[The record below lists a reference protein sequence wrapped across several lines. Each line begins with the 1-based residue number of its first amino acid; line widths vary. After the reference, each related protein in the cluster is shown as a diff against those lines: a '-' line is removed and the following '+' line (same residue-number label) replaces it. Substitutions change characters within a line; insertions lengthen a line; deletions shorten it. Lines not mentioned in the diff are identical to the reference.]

1 MPISL
6 RTVGDKL
13 AATERAGL
21 MKGVGEASPAENRTM
36 RWGDGK
42 P

>member
-21 MKGVGEASPAENRTM
+21 MKGDRTK